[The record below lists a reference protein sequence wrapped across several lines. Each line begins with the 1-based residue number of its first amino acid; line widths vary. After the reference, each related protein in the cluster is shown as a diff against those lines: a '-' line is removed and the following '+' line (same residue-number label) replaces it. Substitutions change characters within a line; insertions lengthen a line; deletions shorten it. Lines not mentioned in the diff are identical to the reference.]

1 MLNELMKRKRK
12 EMKLRFRRS
21 MAIGISIVLIIQLCG
36 LWNINVAYA
45 DSSKETY
52 IVITK
57 DAEAAQEII
66 KTHNVDSEEGEVL
79 TVILSPQEAAHL
91 ESDKD
96 VVCVEKDF
104 TIEQDVEIDEKV
116 VKPLVE
122 DWNLKAINAEDTEV
136 NSTVKVAVID

>member
-1 MLNELMKRKRK
+1 MLNELMKRKGK

-91 ESDKD
+91 ESEDRKS
-96 VVCVEKDF
+96 VV
-104 TIEQDVEIDEKV
+104 
-116 VKPLVE
+116 
-122 DWNLKAINAEDTEV
+122 
-136 NSTVKVAVID
+136 